1 MRSASM
7 SASSSGSVGREQRDD
22 EARPLG
28 EPDIGLQAGDAELE
42 VGGRHHVE
50 QAIGQAEPE
59 PRPVLDG
66 AARHAGEAPLHRL
79 DGVLRREE
87 LLDVGFAEIERHG
100 AG

>member
-1 MRSASM
+1 M
-7 SASSSGSVGREQRDD
+7 SASSSGRSAANSGTRKRV
-22 EARPLG
+22 
-28 EPDIGLQAGDAELE
+28 LE

-59 PRPVLDG
+59 PRPVLDD
-66 AARHAGEAPLHRL
+66 AARHAGEAALHRF